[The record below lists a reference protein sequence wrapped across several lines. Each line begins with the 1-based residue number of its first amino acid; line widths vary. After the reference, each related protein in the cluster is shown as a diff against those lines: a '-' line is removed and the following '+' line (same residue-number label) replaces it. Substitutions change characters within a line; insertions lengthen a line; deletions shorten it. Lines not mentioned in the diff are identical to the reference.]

1 MIYCSSDTA
10 VLRPEGWMNTDHI
23 VFISEI
29 QQKESLHHCTHLY
42 EWINPRIYLNVIY
55 TFTFIIALFLY
66 IVNLP
71 LTIFV
76 QLTSAWHLFPVPLLL
91 LYQHVF
97 SFKKIYIY
105 FVSKCLIVDV
115 VWCAD
120 YRATLVILSYMN
132 TILLDFTII
141 SWYQVCVDMGGVFF
155 CHRPIDIM
163 SFQILEKK

>member
-42 EWINPRIYLNVIY
+42 EWINPQIYLNVIY

-76 QLTSAWHLFPVPLLL
+76 QLTSAWHLFPVPL
-91 LYQHVF
+91 
-97 SFKKIYIY
+97 
-105 FVSKCLIVDV
+105 LIVDV